1 MILKLKQQTAFLQQ
15 PWSGPTLRIKVI
27 ILALGLSLLLILF
40 LSLSGLAQAPPA
52 SVENLQQWQQKLKQ
66 DRAGVSQQHQQLQ
79 RIQGAA
85 QNRLK
90 GLQQNIQVAAAQ
102 IQANQDQIAAAAA
115 GLQQLEADL
124 ASARKN
130 YQQKQSAAAGRLRF
144 LQRQRLKGG
153 WAALLQSQTLGEF
166 LDRRYQLKLVYQAD
180 QRSLVSLKAAA
191 DKIDTQKGQ
200 VEFQKNE
207 ISLLTQQLSA
217 QKAEYELQAQVQAKL
232 VERLN
237 SDRQALEAADTRLAK
252 DSQNISLL
260 IQQRLLQR
268 QQSLLQ
274 RHGANTIVVYGTG
287 RMSFPS
293 NGPITSSFGWRLH
306 PVLGYN
312 RFHSGMDFG
321 AAYGSLIRAADRGTV
336 IFAGWYG
343 GYGNAVVIDHGNG
356 VTTLYGHS
364 SELYVAEGQTVQR
377 GQAIAAVGSTGLSTG
392 PHLHFEVRHHGEPID
407 PLAYL

>member
-1 MILKLKQQTAFLQQ
+1 MI
-15 PWSGPTLRIKVI
+15 V
-27 ILALGLSLLLILF
+27 ALGLSPLLILF
-40 LSLSGLAQAPPA
+40 VGLSGLAQAPPA
-52 SVENLQQWQQKLKQ
+52 ASIENLQQWQQKLEQ
-66 DRAGVSQQHQQLQ
+66 DRAGVSQQHKQLQ
-79 RIQGAA
+79 QIQGAA
-85 QNRLK
+85 QSRLK
-90 GLQQNIQVAAAQ
+90 GLQRNIQVTAAQ
-102 IQANQDQIAAAAA
+102 IQENQDQIRAATQQ
-115 GLQQLEADL
+115 LQQLEADL
-124 ASARKN
+124 ASARKTH
-130 YQQKQSAAAGRLRF
+130 QQKQSAVAGRLRF
-144 LQRQRLKGG
+144 LQRQRSTGG
-153 WAALLQSQTLGEF
+153 WAALLQSQTLEEF

-180 QRSLVSLKAAA
+180 QRALVSLKAAA
-191 DKIDTQKGQ
+191 DEINTQKGQ

-207 ISLLTQQLSA
+207 IALLTQQLSA
-217 QKAEYELQAQVQAKL
+217 QKAEYETQAQVQAKL
-232 VERLN
+232 VDRLN
-237 SDRQALEAADTRLAK
+237 SDRQALEAADKRLAK

-260 IQQRLLQR
+260 IQQRLIPR
-268 QQSLLQ
+268 NDT
-274 RHGANTIVVYGTG
+274 NTIVVYGTG

-343 GYGNAVVIDHGNG
+343 GYGNAVIIAHGNG

-364 SELYVAEGQTVQR
+364 SQLYVAEGQTVQR

-392 PHLHFEVRHHGEPID
+392 PHLHFEVRQNGEPID

>member
-1 MILKLKQQTAFLQQ
+1 VILKLKLPAVFLQQ
-15 PWSGPTLRIKVI
+15 LWSGSTL
-27 ILALGLSLLLILF
+27 ILKAMIVALGLSPLLILF
-40 LSLSGLAQAPPA
+40 VGLSGLAQAPPA
-52 SVENLQQWQQKLKQ
+52 ASIENLQQWQQKLEQ
-66 DRAGVSQQHQQLQ
+66 DRAGVSQQHKQLQ
-79 RIQGAA
+79 QIQGAA
-85 QNRLK
+85 QSRLK
-90 GLQQNIQVAAAQ
+90 GLQRNIQVTAAQ
-102 IQANQDQIAAAAA
+102 IQENQDQIRAATQQ
-115 GLQQLEADL
+115 LQQLEADL
-124 ASARKN
+124 ASARKTH
-130 YQQKQSAAAGRLRF
+130 QQKQSAVAGRLRF
-144 LQRQRLKGG
+144 LQRQRSTGG
-153 WAALLQSQTLGEF
+153 WAALLQSQTLEEF

-180 QRSLVSLKAAA
+180 QRALVSLKAAA
-191 DKIDTQKGQ
+191 DEINTQKGQ

-207 ISLLTQQLSA
+207 IALLTQQLSA
-217 QKAEYELQAQVQAKL
+217 QKAEYETQAQVQAKL
-232 VERLN
+232 VDRLN
-237 SDRQALEAADTRLAK
+237 SDRQALEAADKRLAK

-260 IQQRLLQR
+260 IQQRLIPR
-268 QQSLLQ
+268 NDT
-274 RHGANTIVVYGTG
+274 NTIVVYGTG

-343 GYGNAVVIDHGNG
+343 GYGNAVIIAHGNG

-364 SELYVAEGQTVQR
+364 SQLYVAEGQTVQR

-392 PHLHFEVRHHGEPID
+392 PHLHFEVRQNGEPID